1 MPKEDADIYIVRKTI
16 TISSRHDKFIKDNS
30 ISLSKFVQ
38 KKIDE
43 LIAERR

>member
-1 MPKEDADIYIVRKTI
+1 MPNKDSEIFVVKKTI
-16 TISSRHDKFIKDNS
+16 TILSRHDRYIKENS

-43 LIAERR
+43 MISERS